1 MPFSQDFLDELA
13 RRNDIVDVVSGYVA
27 LTKRSGANQFGLCPF
42 HGEKTPSFSVNADK
56 QIYHCFGCG
65 KGGSVINFIMEIE
78 NLSFPDAVQFLA
90 RRAGMEVPQDG
101 YDADRGR
108 RSRML
113 ELNRDAARYFHSQLI
128 APSGAP
134 AQDYVRRR
142 GIVSMVKPF
151 GLGYAPDGWQGLTDA
166 MTAKGYT
173 RQELIDAGLARVGKK
188 GGLYDYFRDR
198 LMFPVIDV
206 RGSVIGFSGRILSD
220 GEPKYLNSP
229 DTSVYSKSRSLFAL
243 NLAKKSKNGYILLAE
258 GNIDVVSLHQAG
270 FDSAVASLGTS
281 LTADQARLI
290 ARYTDQVIIAYDA
303 DAAGQ
308 KAAQRAIGILQPLD
322 LKIKVLKIPGA
333 KDPDEFIQE
342 KGPQAFRELIERS
355 GNQIEYRLEETAAQ
369 FDLSTDEG
377 RLGYLRAAARLIAS
391 LPGSVEREIY
401 GVRAAEKVGVSRD
414 AFLTE
419 VARIRRQNAAAAR
432 KKETRDATAPLQAAQ
447 PKDRSLRFTNVRSA
461 VAEEGVL
468 ALMCQYPEQFGDLPL
483 TADDF
488 TSPALGKL
496 YEALAG
502 QIGRNRS
509 VSLAALSQ
517 QFSPEEMTLLT
528 GICQRSELPA
538 HAAEQAMKDYI
549 NKIQAEKDKAARG
562 RDMRAYAEK
571 LKQRKGYGHK
581 DGS

>member
-1 MPFSQDFLDELA
+1 M
-13 RRNDIVDVVSGYVA
+13 
-27 LTKRSGANQFGLCPF
+27 
-42 HGEKTPSFSVNADK
+42 
-56 QIYHCFGCG
+56 
-65 KGGSVINFIMEIE
+65 
-78 NLSFPDAVQFLA
+78 
-90 RRAGMEVPQDG
+90 
-101 YDADRGR
+101 
-108 RSRML
+108 
-113 ELNRDAARYFHSQLI
+113 
-128 APSGAP
+128 
-134 AQDYVRRR
+134 
-142 GIVSMVKPF
+142 
-151 GLGYAPDGWQGLTDA
+151 
-166 MTAKGYT
+166 
-173 RQELIDAGLARVGKK
+173 
-188 GGLYDYFRDR
+188 
-198 LMFPVIDV
+198 
-206 RGSVIGFSGRILSD
+206 
-220 GEPKYLNSP
+220 
-229 DTSVYSKSRSLFAL
+229 
-243 NLAKKSKNGYILLAE
+243 
-258 GNIDVVSLHQAG
+258 
-270 FDSAVASLGTS
+270 
-281 LTADQARLI
+281 
-290 ARYTDQVIIAYDA
+290 
-303 DAAGQ
+303 
-308 KAAQRAIGILQPLD
+308 
-322 LKIKVLKIPGA
+322 
-333 KDPDEFIQE
+333 
-342 KGPQAFRELIERS
+342 
-355 GNQIEYRLEETAAQ
+355 
-369 FDLSTDEG
+369 
-377 RLGYLRAAARLIAS
+377 
-391 LPGSVEREIY
+391 
-401 GVRAAEKVGVSRD
+401 SRD